1 LGIMSFLSAY
11 YRLLDFALRRIFAL
25 MCIIWGSVIALINIL
40 YFFPGGQIEV
50 NGVLTSDLF
59 WRIFGVA
66 FPLLFVII
74 GIVLFKAKPIRPW
87 RGLH

>member
-1 LGIMSFLSAY
+1 MSFLSAY
-11 YRLLDFALRRIFAL
+11 YRILDFAVRRIFSL
-25 MCIIWGSVIALINIL
+25 MCIIWGSAIALINIL
-40 YFFPGGQIEV
+40 YLLPGGQVEL
-50 NGVLTSDLF
+50 NGEATSDLL

-74 GIVLFKAKPIRPW
+74 GIMLFKAKPIRPW